1 LFLEYLL
8 RPSEG
13 ALFSQSH
20 EGPFTSIRRGEVRR
34 MKKCLMLVFPLLVAL
49 VLVPAVSGVAD
60 EFASNFWTYITETN
74 PYTGWGYWPG
84 KYGMY
89 PGKSPHGAY
98 LKVFANGVA
107 LKAAREGRPMPDGAI
122 LVKENYGDDQETL
135 MAVTPMYK
143 VQGYYP
149 AGGNWWWAKFGP
161 DGKAM
166 ASGQVKGCINC
177 HSAQKANDWIFTQA
191 E

>member
-1 LFLEYLL
+1 MAEDM
-8 RPSEG
+8 
-13 ALFSQSH
+13 AAQ
-20 EGPFTSIRRGEVRR
+20 
-34 MKKCLMLVFPLLVAL
+34 
-49 VLVPAVSGVAD
+49 
-60 EFASNFWTYITETN
+60 FWTHITEKD

-98 LKVFANGVA
+98 LKIYANGIA

-122 LVKENYGDDQETL
+122 LVKENYGEDQKTL

-143 VQGYYP
+143 SKDYNVSSGD
-149 AGGNWWWAKFGP
+149 WWWAKYGP
-161 DGKAM
+161 NGEVDKAG
-166 ASGQVKGCINC
+166 AVKGCINC
-177 HSAQKANDWIFTQA
+177 HRAQEGNDWIFTMA